1 MFHGV
6 MVALEFLVLSV
17 IVRIGVE
24 QLPLP
29 EPCLLH
35 PRFGRALIHR
45 SVYMTLLFFCPI
57 LCLIFAFPDFFTFLR
72 YHIAHIENQC
82 VTSNLW
88 VVLGGALTKSR
99 IGGIIFSCVAEK
111 VLMERLMG
119 IDGN

>member
-35 PRFGRALIHR
+35 PRFGRALIPR
-45 SVYMTLLFFCPI
+45 SVYMTLLFLSFFCPI
-57 LCLIFAFPDFFTFLR
+57 LCLFFAFPDFFTFLR
-72 YHIAHIENQC
+72 HYMAYIENQ
-82 VTSNLW
+82 
-88 VVLGGALTKSR
+88 
-99 IGGIIFSCVAEK
+99 
-111 VLMERLMG
+111 
-119 IDGN
+119 